1 MKVRWQ
7 RRSLSVRLALW
18 NAVAAAAAALMGLA
32 LAAALGIWK
41 PANFPTLLAELAL
54 IWAFPISICS
64 IGAYFI
70 ARRMLAPLGELVTRT
85 RRFSAKALSQRLP
98 VANPDDELGQLAAG
112 LNDLL
117 EQLESS
123 FAELDRLT
131 ADVSHELR
139 TPLTA
144 MRAVGE
150 VALRERNPA
159 VLHDAVGSMLEEI
172 RRMNQLIDRLLLL
185 TRSDNAEIPLQMEA
199 GLVRPVLVEVNDALS
214 LVAEEKQQQL
224 QADCPDH
231 LLAVFDPALLRLALM
246 NLTQNAIRYS
256 PPGKPIKLRAFSAQD
271 SLIVE
276 VADEGPGIAPEHQQ
290 KIFERFYRVDKAR
303 SRADGGVGLGL
314 AIVKWAV
321 ERMGG
326 AVGLDSEPGRGSVFR
341 IHLRTILHRP
351 EPPGFAVILW

>member
-1 MKVRWQ
+1 
-7 RRSLSVRLALW
+7 
-18 NAVAAAAAALMGLA
+18 
-32 LAAALGIWK
+32 
-41 PANFPTLLAELAL
+41 
-54 IWAFPISICS
+54 
-64 IGAYFI
+64 
-70 ARRMLAPLGELVTRT
+70 VT
-85 RRFSAKALSQRLP
+85 
-98 VANPDDELGQLAAG
+98 NPHDEVGQLAAG
-112 LNDLL
+112 LNDML
-117 EQLESS
+117 ERIEKSS
-123 FAELDRLT
+123 TELDRLT

-159 VLHDAVGSMLEEI
+159 ILHDAVGSMLEEI
-172 RRMNQLIDRLLLL
+172 ARMNQLIDRLLLL
-185 TRSDNAEIPLQMEA
+185 TRSDNNEIPLQMEA

-224 QADCPDH
+224 QTECPDH

-256 PPGKPIKLRAFSAQD
+256 PAGKTIKLRGFPELDATV
-271 SLIVE
+271 VE

-314 AIVKWAV
+314 AIVKWSV

-326 AVGLDSEPGRGSVFR
+326 TVELESEIGRGSVFR
-341 IHLRTILHRP
+341 IRLRMIHS
-351 EPPGFAVILW
+351 

>member
-1 MKVRWQ
+1 M
-7 RRSLSVRLALW
+7 LAL
-18 NAVAAAAAALMGLA
+18 L
-32 LAAALGIWK
+32 
-41 PANFPTLLAELAL
+41 
-54 IWAFPISICS
+54 WAGVMVIFGV
-64 IGAYFI
+64 GAWFI
-70 ARRMLAPLGELVTRT
+70 ARRLLAPLEELVAQT
-85 RRFSAKALSQRLP
+85 RRLSAQSLSRRLP
-98 VANPDDELGQLAAG
+98 VANPHDEVGQLAVG

-117 EQLESS
+117 GQIESS

-150 VALRERNPA
+150 IALRERNPA
-159 VLHDAVGSMLEEI
+159 ILHDAVGSMLEEI
-172 RRMNQLIDRLLLL
+172 VRTNQLIDRLLLL
-185 TRSDNAEIPLQMEA
+185 TRSENSQMPLQMEA
-199 GLVRPVLVEVNDALS
+199 GLVRPILVEVNDALS
-214 LVAEEKQQQL
+214 LVAGEKQQPL
-224 QADCPDH
+224 QTECPDH

-256 PPGKPIKLRAFSAQD
+256 PAGKPIKLRAFVEQEQVV
-271 SLIVE
+271 VE
-276 VADEGPGIAPEHQQ
+276 VADEGPGIAAEHQQ

-326 AVGLDSEPGRGSVFR
+326 TVGLDSAPGRGSVFR
-341 IHLRTILHRP
+341 IRLRLLRS
-351 EPPGFAVILW
+351 

>member
-1 MKVRWQ
+1 VRFAVCNA
-7 RRSLSVRLALW
+7 LAAGAAGSVW
-18 NAVAAAAAALMGLA
+18 VA
-32 LAAALGIWK
+32 LAAALGLWK
-41 PANFPTLLAELAL
+41 PASLRDLAATLAWLWGLMMVIAGVA
-54 IWAFPISICS
+54 AF
-64 IGAYFI
+64 FI
-70 ARRMLAPLGELVTRT
+70 ARQLLAPVGKLVAETRHL
-85 RRFSAKALSQRLP
+85 SAKDLSRRLP
-98 VANPDDELGQLAAG
+98 VTNPHDELGQLAAG
-112 LNDLL
+112 LNETL

-159 VLHDAVGSMLEEI
+159 ILHDALCSMLEEI
-172 RRMNQLIDRLLLL
+172 VRMNQLIDRLLLL
-185 TRSDNAEIPLQMEA
+185 TRSDNSEIPLQMEA
-199 GLVRPVLVEVNDALS
+199 GPVRAVLVGVNDALS

-224 QADCPDH
+224 QTECPDH

-256 PPGKPIKLRAFSAQD
+256 PAGKPIRLRAFAEQD
-271 SLIVE
+271 DVVVE
-276 VADEGPGIAPEHQQ
+276 VADQGPGIAAEHQQ

-303 SRADGGVGLGL
+303 SRAEGGVGLGL
-314 AIVKWAV
+314 AIVKWSV

-326 AVGLDSEPGRGSVFR
+326 TVGLDSEPGRGSVFR
-341 IHLRTILHRP
+341 IRLRLIRS
-351 EPPGFAVILW
+351 

>member
-1 MKVRWQ
+1 MKAWWQ
-7 RRSLSVRLALW
+7 RRSLSARLAFW
-18 NAVAAAAAALMGLA
+18 NAVAAGATTAMGAAAAAG
-32 LAAALGIWK
+32 LGIWK
-41 PANFPTLLAELAL
+41 PANVFALLAIMFLAWVFVTV
-54 IWAFPISICS
+54 IFGT
-64 IGAYFI
+64 GAYFI
-70 ARRMLAPLGELVTRT
+70 ARRMHAPLLEMVTETGRL
-85 RRFSAKALSQRLP
+85 SAKGLSRRLP
-98 VANPDDELGQLAAG
+98 VTNPHDELGVLAAR

-117 EQLESS
+117 EQLENS

-150 VALRERNPA
+150 VALRDRNPA
-159 VLHDAVGSMLEEI
+159 LLQDAVGSMLEDI
-172 RRMNQLIDRLLLL
+172 GRMNQLIERLLLL
-185 TRSDNAEIPLQMEA
+185 TRSDNSQIPLQMEA
-199 GLVRPVLVEVNDALS
+199 GLVRPVLAAVNDALS
-214 LVAEEKQQQL
+214 LVAMEKQQEI

-256 PPGKPIKLRAFSAQD
+256 SCGKPIKLRAFWEQGSVV
-271 SLIVE
+271 IE
-276 VADEGPGIAPEHQQ
+276 VADEGPGIAAEHHQR
-290 KIFERFYRVDKAR
+290 IFERFYRVDKAR

-326 AVGLDSEPGRGSVFR
+326 TVRVVSDLGRGSVFR
-341 IHLRTILHRP
+341 IHLRTIP
-351 EPPGFAVILW
+351 SY